1 MLWAVFGDTGM
12 FGSDMI
18 KTIASRGDSTLGLN
32 RTHFEIGSSEGFLSE
47 LVRRAD
53 VIVNAV
59 AYTAVDDAESFPDEA
74 MLVNASFAEK
84 LARVAADNG
93 SRFMHISTDYVF
105 SGDATSPMDIDS
117 PAGPINA
124 YGRSKLAGEEKVAAA
139 GANYTIFRTSWLY
152 GANGDCFP
160 KSIAKKLLNGDRVN
174 VVSDQTGQPTWTK
187 DLAEV
192 VFAHGASDFGES
204 IVHAVS
210 SGSCTWYEFAL
221 EIQANVLN
229 KDSTLVYPIKSQ
241 ELGLTA
247 SRPAY
252 SVLDSHSTSGPVL
265 EDWRTRWG
273 VAKDEVLLGLK
284 DP

>member
-1 MLWAVFGDTGM
+1 MFGDTGM

-18 KTIASRGDSTLGLN
+18 KTIATHGDSALGLN
-32 RTHFEIGSSEGFLSE
+32 RSHFEIGSSKGFLSDI
-47 LVRRAD
+47 VGRAD

-59 AYTAVDDAESFPDEA
+59 AYTAVDDAESSPDEA
-74 MLVNASFAEK
+74 MLVNANFAEK
-84 LARVAADNG
+84 LARVAADIG

-105 SGDATSPMDIDS
+105 SGNATSPMEITY
-117 PAGPINA
+117 PTGPINA
-124 YGRSKLAGEEKVAAA
+124 YGRSKLAGEEKISVS
-139 GANYTIFRTSWLY
+139 GADYTIFRTSWLY
-152 GANGDCFP
+152 GANGTCFP
-160 KSIAKKLLNGDRVN
+160 KSIARKLLNGDRVN

-252 SVLDSHSTSGPVL
+252 SVLENHSTAGPVL

-273 VAKDEVLLGLK
+273 VAKDEVLLGL
-284 DP
+284 